1 MRNTRKNTLITI
13 KLNGRIWEVKTKG
26 EVVKSYALKPFESP
40 NDSLGIIKA
49 INYVRKNYYNNA
61 TYFDFSEL
69 IIRK

>member
-1 MRNTRKNTLITI
+1 MRKRRKSTKVTI
-13 KLNGRIWEVKTKG
+13 ALNGRIWEVKERG
-26 EVVKSYALKPFESP
+26 EVVESFALKPFEGP